1 MTSGVFNP
9 AETNV
14 MRSVPTFQL
23 QFVPVRQSSVLEF
36 PQSLAEVNEQHDPSP
51 SRPGCMRGI
60 RSALAI
66 EAVAA
71 LMLYG
76 LWQLSHLL
84 R

>member
-1 MTSGVFNP
+1 MQ
-9 AETNV
+9 
-14 MRSVPTFQL
+14 SVQTFQL
-23 QFVPVRQSSVLEF
+23 KFVPAQQSSLLEF
-36 PQSLAEVNEQHDPSP
+36 PQSLAEASEQDNSSP
-51 SRPGCMRGI
+51 NSPGCMRGI

-71 LMLYG
+71 LMFYC

>member
-1 MTSGVFNP
+1 MTSRVFHS
-9 AETNV
+9 AETDV
-14 MRSVPTFQL
+14 LRSVPTFQL
-23 QFVPVRQSSVLEF
+23 QFVPRQSSVLEF
-36 PQSLAEVNEQHDPSP
+36 PQNLAEVSEHEDSSP

-71 LMLYG
+71 LVLYG

>member
-1 MTSGVFNP
+1 
-9 AETNV
+9 
-14 MRSVPTFQL
+14 
-23 QFVPVRQSSVLEF
+23 
-36 PQSLAEVNEQHDPSP
+36 
-51 SRPGCMRGI
+51 MRGI

-71 LMLYG
+71 LMFYG

>member
-1 MTSGVFNP
+1 M
-9 AETNV
+9 
-14 MRSVPTFQL
+14 
-23 QFVPVRQSSVLEF
+23 LEF
-36 PQSLAEVNEQHDPSP
+36 PQNLAEVSEHEDSSP

-71 LMLYG
+71 LVLYG